1 MIISNLKIES
11 NKVYGLLNVFS
22 QFFGFDSYNKAR
34 GFGSDINSSK
44 RVEEN
49 IMRPRDLRCLIQG
62 HPLVNDGLGSSIEGL
77 RLRVL
82 GSFQQPRLTPKWG
95 TR

>member
-1 MIISNLKIES
+1 
-11 NKVYGLLNVFS
+11 
-22 QFFGFDSYNKAR
+22 
-34 GFGSDINSSK
+34 
-44 RVEEN
+44 
-49 IMRPRDLRCLIQG
+49 MRPRDLRCLIQG

>member
-1 MIISNLKIES
+1 M
-11 NKVYGLLNVFS
+11 
-22 QFFGFDSYNKAR
+22 
-34 GFGSDINSSK
+34 SDINFSK
-44 RVEEN
+44 CVEEN

-62 HPLVNDGLGSSIEGL
+62 HPLVSDGLGSSIEGL

-82 GSFQQPRLTPKWG
+82 GSFQQPKLTPKWG